1 MGLRSVH
8 FGAGAF
14 RGRATARLRG
24 GILDDVSEA
33 ADDRERSLVGGL
45 TRVAGQVYGIAGQA
59 YGLAEQVPLVGGVF
73 RGAREQ
79 ATAALADTADLTA
92 ELLRRVG
99 AVVLREV
106 VELLTEEI
114 DLTGLVVDHVDLER
128 VVAEL
133 DLDRLIE
140 GIDVEAL
147 IGDLD
152 LNPLVADLDLNPVVH
167 RLDLNPVVHR
177 LDLNPAVEDI
187 DLNPVLAR
195 LDLNPAVA
203 GLDLDEV
210 VSRLDLIKL
219 VEDLLDDIDLTD
231 IIRDAGES
239 VTTEMLTDVRST
251 GERADDAVEQFFD
264 RLLRR
269 RRNRDDG
276 AEKPAAVEASRDEAD
291 GD

>member
-1 MGLRSVH
+1 MGALP
-8 FGAGAF
+8 
-14 RGRATARLRG
+14 
-24 GILDDVSEA
+24 
-33 ADDRERSLVGGL
+33 
-45 TRVAGQVYGIAGQA
+45 RVAGQVYGIAGQA
-59 YGLAEQVPLVGGVF
+59 YWLAEQVPVVGGLF

-79 ATAALADTADLTA
+79 TMAALSDTADVTV

-106 VELLTEEI
+106 VELLTEEV

-147 IGDLD
+147 IGDLDLNPLVGDLD